1 MKQRNRYL
9 RKFFDTLSS
18 LSIILKIYGMVFI
31 VIILITVISLFVV
44 RISITN
50 TLTSELHDKAKS
62 IASDV
67 SARSVD
73 LVITKNIY
81 TLKKLVTDTVDH
93 YPDLEYVFILDE
105 KEDLLVHS
113 VDGQTISNEL
123 IKANQLNKENNIF
136 IQSLQSFDTDSG
148 TIIDVASPVMEDFGG
163 TVRVGLRLD
172 SLNET
177 LDRVTSQILITT
189 IGVLVLAVLIVL
201 TLTRTI
207 TYPITRLVEL
217 TSDVANGDLTKRI
230 MVYPNDEI
238 GKLTNSFNHMLD
250 HLQQSENKREEFF
263 NTIQNR
269 NKELLLLNELS
280 ISSVTSIEQAR
291 TLLQGFV
298 THMVKELSL
307 NSATIKVEISG
318 EEETFHFTLLKCDH
332 HCLLAGNEEKSK
344 CKCGQFNRAI
354 FNTFPL
360 VINNK
365 KIGAIRICSQDKLNE
380 YLVHIIH
387 SITSQISMLLENVH
401 LWHELKKKEEIRVR
415 LLEKVISVQ
424 EDERK
429 RIARELHDETSHS
442 LSSILLGL
450 KIIQESKTEQ
460 ERMEQLGQLR
470 NLTQQTMKE
479 VHNLAWQLRPTILDK
494 FGLTVALER
503 YIEEFQGSN
512 PIDVDLVIKGMGN
525 ERLKPEVE
533 TAIFRV
539 IQEALTNIAKYASAT
554 FVSIILIAKEQQ
566 ISIVVED
573 DGIGFESEKVLS
585 RTPSQHNL
593 GLHGMME
600 RIHLLG
606 GSLDIESVLDEGT
619 TIFAKIPMMNEKV
632 GSA

>member
-1 MKQRNRYL
+1 MKQPNKYI
-9 RKFFDTLSS
+9 RKFLDTLSS
-18 LSIILKIYGMVFI
+18 FSIILKIYGMVFT

-44 RISITN
+44 RISITS
-50 TLTSELHDKAKS
+50 TLTNELHDKAKS

-93 YPDLEYVFILDE
+93 YSDLEYVFILDE
-105 KEDLLVHS
+105 QGDILVHS
-113 VDGQTISNEL
+113 VNGQSISKEL
-123 IKANQLNKENNIF
+123 VEANQLKKERNTF
-136 IQSLQSFDTDSG
+136 IQSLQAFETDNG

-172 SLNET
+172 SLNDT
-177 LDRVTSQILITT
+177 LKRVTSQILITT
-189 IGVLVLAVLIVL
+189 IGVLALAVLIVL

-207 TYPITRLVEL
+207 TNPITKLVEL
-217 TSDVANGDLTKRI
+217 TSYVAKGDLTKRI
-230 MVYPNDEI
+230 TIYPNDEI
-238 GKLTNSFNHMLD
+238 GKLTSSFNHMLD
-250 HLQQSENKREEFF
+250 HLEQSENKREEFF

-280 ISSVTSIEQAR
+280 LSTVNSIEQVR
-291 TLLQGFV
+291 GLLQEFV

-307 NSATIKVEISG
+307 NSVTLKVEISG
-318 EEETFHFTLLKCDH
+318 IEEIFNYSLLQCDH
-332 HCLLAGNEEKSK
+332 GCMPEGNESNIK
-344 CKCGQFNRAI
+344 CKCGRLDKPI
-354 FNTFPL
+354 FTMFSL

-365 KIGAIRICSQDKLNE
+365 KIGTIQICSKDNLNE

-387 SITSQISMLLENVH
+387 SINSQISMLLENVH
-401 LWHELKKKEEIRVR
+401 LWHELKKKEEVRVR
-415 LLEKVISVQ
+415 LLEKVMSVQ

-450 KIIQESKTEQ
+450 KIIQESKSEQ
-460 ERMEQLGQLR
+460 DRQEHLEQLR
-470 NLTQQTMKE
+470 NLIQQTMKE
-479 VHNLAWQLRPTILDK
+479 IHNLAWQLRPTILDK

-503 YIEEFQGSN
+503 YIEEFQVSN
-512 PIDVDLVIKGMGN
+512 RIDVDLVINGLGH

-539 IQEALTNIAKYASAT
+539 VQEALTNIAKYAKAS

-566 ISIVVED
+566 ISIVIED
-573 DGIGFESEKVLS
+573 DGVGFEAQKVLS

-606 GSLDIESVLDEGT
+606 GTLDIESTIGEGT
-619 TIFAKIPMMNEKV
+619 TIFAKIPIMNEKV
-632 GSA
+632 GSL

>member
-1 MKQRNRYL
+1 MNQLNKYI
-9 RKFFDTLSS
+9 RKFLNTLSS
-18 LSIILKIYGMVFI
+18 FSIILKIYGMVFT

-50 TLTSELHDKAKS
+50 TLINELHDKAKS

-105 KEDLLVHS
+105 KGDLLVHS
-113 VDGQTISNEL
+113 VDGQTISDEL
-123 IKANQLNKENNIF
+123 LAVNQLNKENNIF
-136 IQSLQSFDTDSG
+136 SESLQSIETNNG

-172 SLNET
+172 SLNDT
-177 LDRVTSQILITT
+177 LQRVTSQILITT
-189 IGVLVLAVLIVL
+189 IGVLVLAVLVVL

-207 TYPITRLVEL
+207 TYPITKLVEL
-217 TSDVANGDLTKRI
+217 TSDVAKGDLTKRI
-230 MVYPNDEI
+230 TIYPNDEI
-238 GKLTNSFNHMLD
+238 GKLTSSFNHMLD
-250 HLQQSENKREEFF
+250 HLEQSENKREEFF
-263 NTIQNR
+263 LTLQNR

-280 ISSVTSIEQAR
+280 ISTVNSIEQVR
-291 TLLQGFV
+291 GLLQEFV

-307 NSATIKVEISG
+307 NSVTLKVEISG
-318 EEETFHFTLLKCDH
+318 VEEIFHYTLLKCDH
-332 HCLLAGNEEKSK
+332 GCMLSGNETNIE
-344 CKCGQFNRAI
+344 CKCGRKSI
-354 FNTFPL
+354 FTTLPL
-360 VINNK
+360 IINNK
-365 KIGAIRICSQDKLNE
+365 KIGAIQICSQDNLNE

-387 SITSQISMLLENVH
+387 SITRQISMLLENVH

-450 KIIQESKTEQ
+450 KIVQESKIEQ
-460 ERMEQLGQLR
+460 DRLDHLEQLR
-470 NLTQQTMKE
+470 NLVQQTMKE

-503 YIEEFQGSN
+503 YIEEYQEN
-512 PIDVDLVIKGMGN
+512 NNLDVDFVINGLGN
-525 ERLKPEVE
+525 ERLKSEVE

-539 IQEALTNIAKYASAT
+539 IQEALTNIAKYAKAA
-554 FVSIILIAKEQQ
+554 FVSIILIVKEHQ
-566 ISIVVED
+566 ISIVIED
-573 DGIGFESEKVLS
+573 DGVGFEAEKVLS
-585 RTPSQHNL
+585 RTPSQQNL

-600 RIHLLG
+600 RINLLG
-606 GSLDIESVLDEGT
+606 GTLDIESTIGVGT
-619 TIFAKIPMMNEKV
+619 TIFAKIPMMKEKV
-632 GSA
+632 GKA

>member
-1 MKQRNRYL
+1 MKQRNRYI
-9 RKFFDTLSS
+9 RNFFDTLSS

-50 TLTSELHDKAKS
+50 TLTNELHDKAKS

-105 KEDLLVHS
+105 QGDLLVHS
-113 VDGQTISNEL
+113 VDSQTISNEL
-123 IKANQLNKENNIF
+123 IKANQLKKENNIF
-136 IQSLQSFDTDSG
+136 FQSLQSFESDSG

-172 SLNET
+172 SLNDT
-177 LDRVTSQILITT
+177 LKRVTSQILITT

-207 TYPITRLVEL
+207 TYPITKLVEL
-217 TSDVANGDLTKRI
+217 TSDVANGNLTKRI

-280 ISSVTSIEQAR
+280 NSSVTSIEQVR
-291 TLLQGFV
+291 TLLQEFV
-298 THMVKELSL
+298 THLVKELSL
-307 NSATIKVEISG
+307 NSATIKVEILG
-318 EEETFHFTLLKCDH
+318 EVETFHYTLLNCDH
-332 HCLLAGNEEKSK
+332 HCISEGNEEKSK
-344 CKCGQFNRAI
+344 CRCGQIDKAI

-360 VINNK
+360 AINNK
-365 KIGAIRICSQDKLNE
+365 KIGSIRICSQNNLNE
-380 YLVHIIH
+380 YLVHIIQ

-442 LSSILLGL
+442 LSTILLGL
-450 KIIQESKTEQ
+450 KIIQESKTEH
-460 ERMEQLGQLR
+460 ERLEQLGQLR

-512 PIDVDLVIKGMGN
+512 HIDVDLVIKGMGN

-533 TAIFRV
+533 TAIFRM
-539 IQEALTNIAKYASAT
+539 IQEALTNIAKYAKAT